1 MPRLLS
7 ALTAL
12 SLLLPLPALADE
24 ITDALDSAKAAYAEG
39 DIQYAIEELE
49 FARNKLL
56 ALKTDALGAY
66 LPDAPDGWART
77 INSDMGAGL
86 AMMGGGVGAEA
97 NYDKQDGSDSYT
109 ITLMADNPMIASIA
123 GMINNAAMMGV
134 KVERIGRQKFMVQ
147 DSEIT
152 GLVANRVLVKIT
164 GSSQDTMMA
173 ALEQMDFAAMG
184 NFKLIDRTPI
194 RRSRTVPG
202 CLPMRA
208 TSQTS
213 GFSHKRNVHA
223 HSSIA
228 KIQFPPSAAAKRV
241 WSCPRPRWTRPAA
254 SLIWK
259 ATAFVVPGGIPPR
272 YSGKPCFFAA
282 RSSTSGSITLP
293 PPPG

>member
-184 NFKLIDRTPI
+184 NF
-194 RRSRTVPG
+194 G
-202 CLPMRA
+202 
-208 TSQTS
+208 
-213 GFSHKRNVHA
+213 N
-223 HSSIA
+223 
-228 KIQFPPSAAAKRV
+228 
-241 WSCPRPRWTRPAA
+241 
-254 SLIWK
+254 
-259 ATAFVVPGGIPPR
+259 
-272 YSGKPCFFAA
+272 
-282 RSSTSGSITLP
+282 
-293 PPPG
+293 